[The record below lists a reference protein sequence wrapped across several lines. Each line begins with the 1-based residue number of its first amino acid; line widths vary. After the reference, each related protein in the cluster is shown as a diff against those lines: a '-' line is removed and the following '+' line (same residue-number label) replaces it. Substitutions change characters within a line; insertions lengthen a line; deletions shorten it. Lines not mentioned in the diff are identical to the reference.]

1 MALVKRNH
9 FAASPGILLRISVG
23 LAGFAQKQRVM
34 FVEVITAH
42 LEDAPMDLNARNK
55 KRRRIRVGSWP
66 WVGVENVKKMKNQK
80 ISRTGG
86 FGRLQN
92 AVQSR
97 AKKACRC
104 ALEDRDAEV
113 NKNCRAPS
121 NPNIFFLSPSG
132 ERTADPGYC
141 FLENVQDPKNPTK
154 NCFSDVEWS
163 ATYSRYYSHRA
174 CLKYVPYQNI
184 KGQDDE
190 A

>member
-1 MALVKRNH
+1 MM
-9 FAASPGILLRISVG
+9 PVG
-23 LAGFAQKQRVM
+23 SAELAQRQRVTT
-34 FVEVITAH
+34 VEVITVN
-42 LEDAPMDLNARNK
+42 LEHVPMDLLARNK
-55 KRRRIRVGSWP
+55 KLRRRRVGSWP
-66 WVGVENVKKMKNQK
+66 RVGVENVKKMKNQK
-80 ISRTGG
+80 ICRDGC
-86 FGRLQN
+86 GRLPN